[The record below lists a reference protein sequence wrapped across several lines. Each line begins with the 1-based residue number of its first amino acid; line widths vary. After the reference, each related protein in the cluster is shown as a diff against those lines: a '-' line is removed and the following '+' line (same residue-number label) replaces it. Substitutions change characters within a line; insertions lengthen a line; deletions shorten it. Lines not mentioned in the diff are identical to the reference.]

1 MKILNKKAQKEILLM
16 LAANH
21 IIAEDALRKVESD
34 KMSVDAYID
43 AKSHLIENTVRIA
56 SRVTGIEGMDTV
68 RKMIESRT
76 KRYEKL

>member
-1 MKILNKKAQKEILLM
+1 MKILNKKTQKEILLM

-21 IIAEDALRKVESD
+21 IIAEDALRKVEPD

-56 SRVTGIEGMDTV
+56 SRVAGTEGMDTV